1 MESIQG
7 LGVIIF
13 DILLVV
19 IAAILIPIGIKVVNV
34 LSSLLNIGNKSI
46 ESLEI
51 ITNTQK
57 EIVDELIDVK
67 IRDTHMRHE
76 IEALKTALNPKCDK

>member
-34 LSSLLNIGNKSI
+34 LSSLLNIGNKSV

-51 ITNTQK
+51 VTTTQK

-76 IEALKTALNPKCDK
+76 IEALKTALNQECDK

>member
-19 IAAILIPIGIKVVNV
+19 IAAVLIPIGVKVVNV
-34 LSSLLNIGNKSI
+34 LSSLLSIGNKSI

-76 IEALKTALNPKCDK
+76 IEALKTALNSKCDK

>member
-34 LSSLLNIGNKSI
+34 LSSLLNIGNKSV

-51 ITNTQK
+51 VTTTQK

-76 IEALKTALNPKCDK
+76 IEALKTALNQKCDK